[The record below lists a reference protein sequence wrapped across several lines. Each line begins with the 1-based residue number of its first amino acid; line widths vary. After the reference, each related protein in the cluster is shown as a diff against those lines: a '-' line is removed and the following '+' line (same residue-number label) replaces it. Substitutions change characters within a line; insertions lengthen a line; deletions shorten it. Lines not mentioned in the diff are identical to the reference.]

1 DEGEQRA
8 EQEPCQATCFHG
20 YGLLVTGRI
29 RSASLSVDSRT
40 AMSCDQAWN
49 RGSWRIGSWAGVHAP
64 SASWSDVRTGSP
76 SCLITV
82 LFQYGAVGCHGR
94 NRMRQNV
101 MQTGRNDE
109 DRLASFATDC
119 GARQAMDASG
129 LCRALA
135 RLATFSQ
142 VFGD

>member
-1 DEGEQRA
+1 MAHRKLGWRA
-8 EQEPCQATCFHG
+8 CAE
-20 YGLLVTGRI
+20 RI
-29 RSASLSVDSRT
+29 LER
-40 AMSCDQAWN
+40 CPN
-49 RGSWRIGSWAGVHAP
+49 R
-64 SASWSDVRTGSP
+64 
-76 SCLITV
+76 ITV
-82 LFQYGAVGCHGR
+82 LFQYGAVGCDGR

-109 DRLASFATDC
+109 DRLASFAADC

-142 VFGD
+142 VLGD